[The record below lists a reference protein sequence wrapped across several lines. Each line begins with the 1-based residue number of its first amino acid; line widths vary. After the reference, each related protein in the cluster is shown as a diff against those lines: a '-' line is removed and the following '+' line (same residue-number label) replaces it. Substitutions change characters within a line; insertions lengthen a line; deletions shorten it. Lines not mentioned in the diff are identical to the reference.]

1 MKVFTDTNVLV
12 SAFTA
17 RGLCAELFEILLADH
32 TLMTG
37 EFVLNELNRVLTEKL
52 NVPEDKVND
61 TLQLLRKYY
70 VEPIPDEP
78 SEIKVKDADD
88 RWVLESAIKA
98 KADILVTGDEDL
110 LDISENVQ
118 QLQIIAPRAF
128 WDLLPK

>member
-17 RGLCAELFEILLADH
+17 RGLCAELFEIILADH

-37 EFVLNELNRVLTEKL
+37 DFVLNELHRVLIEKL

-70 VEPIPDEP
+70 VEPVPDKP
-78 SEIKVKDADD
+78 SEVKVRDTDD
-88 RWVLESAIKA
+88 RWVLASAIRA
-98 KADILVTGDEDL
+98 EADILVTGDKDL
-110 LDISENVQ
+110 LDISENI
-118 QLQIIAPRAF
+118 LPLRIISPRGF
-128 WDLLPK
+128 WDLLLK